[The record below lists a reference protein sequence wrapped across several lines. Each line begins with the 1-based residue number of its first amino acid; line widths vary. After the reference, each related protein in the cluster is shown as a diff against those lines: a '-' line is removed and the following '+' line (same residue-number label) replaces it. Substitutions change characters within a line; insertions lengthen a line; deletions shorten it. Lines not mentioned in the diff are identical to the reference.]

1 MKAANFMKTLCSTL
15 FVISMML
22 YSAAFGEI
30 LYVPEEYPTIQRAID
45 ESFDGDVILVSDG
58 IYYECIQFYG
68 KRITVASYVWLDGE
82 EGHISKTIICSPR
95 PDKPENRS
103 LVTFTGGEDYRSVL
117 MGFTL
122 RGGLGTLLFDGL
134 VKAGG
139 AILCIDSSPS
149 ILKNRIE
156 MNCVSHPYIVMGSG
170 MFIVNNLRQAEREP
184 LLLKCNQFFMNQA
197 SGQKTSFGGG
207 LCIVGNVNILAENNC
222 FRENSSRAGGGIA
235 VINASAKF
243 HNNIFDRNWA
253 EIGGG
258 AFLMKYGDGLGQDPI
273 NDVEGRS
280 VLPELS
286 EEISMNSMLDFIPKA
301 DTSPRIQPELINCT
315 ILHNYTTLY
324 GGGIYSL
331 NINTKIMNSI
341 IWENQAG
348 VASDQIKASGAIDI
362 TYSDI
367 QGGWADVPNTFNF
380 DSDPNFFEP
389 NSCFLC
395 EDSPC
400 IDAGNPHEEYFDP
413 EDPERPGYALH
424 PAWGTVR
431 NDVGAYG
438 GPCACSWSAS
448 LTPEKVM
455 GISPELE
462 IVPDAVELFQNYPNP
477 FNPTTSIS
485 FSLDKPTLVELRI
498 FDVQGREVETLISEE
513 MSDGVHKVQWN
524 ANQRAGGVYLI
535 QLKTAEI
542 MQVKKMILVK

>member
-1 MKAANFMKTLCSTL
+1 MKAANFMKSLFITL
-15 FVISMML
+15 FIMSIVL
-22 YSAAFGEI
+22 YSPVLGDI
-30 LYVPEEYPTIQRAID
+30 LYVPEEYPTIQRAIF

-82 EGHISKTIICSPR
+82 EGHISKTVICGFR
-95 PDKPENRS
+95 TDKPENRS

-117 MGFTL
+117 LGFTL

-170 MFIVNNLRQAEREP
+170 MFIMNNLKHPLREP
-184 LLLKCNQFFMNQA
+184 LLLQCNQFFMNQA
-197 SGQKTSFGGG
+197 NAGKTSFGGG
-207 LCIVGNVNILAENNC
+207 LCIVGNANIVAQNNC

-235 VINASAKF
+235 VINSSPRF
-243 HNNIFDRNWA
+243 VSNIFDRNWA
-253 EIGGG
+253 EVGGG
-258 AFLMKYGDGLGQDPI
+258 AFLMKHGDGLGQDPI

-280 VLPELS
+280 VLSELS
-286 EEISMNSMLDFIPKA
+286 EEISMNSMLDFIPKVDA
-301 DTSPRIQPELINCT
+301 TPRIQPELINCT
-315 ILHNYTTLY
+315 VLHNYSTLY
-324 GGGIYSL
+324 GGGLYSL
-331 NINTKIMNSI
+331 NVRTKIMNCI

-348 VASDQIKASGAIDI
+348 IASDQIGASGTIDV

-389 NSCFLC
+389 NSCYLC

-413 EDPERPGYALH
+413 EDPERPGYALR

-438 GPCACSWSAS
+438 GPCACSWSTS

-455 GISPELE
+455 GTSPGLGNLPET
-462 IVPDAVELFQNYPNP
+462 VELFQNYPNP

-498 FDVQGREVETLISEE
+498 FDLQGKEVETLISGE
-513 MSDGVHKVQWN
+513 MSAGVHQVQWD
-524 ANQRAGGVYLI
+524 ASHKAGGVYLV
-535 QLKTAEI
+535 QLNTPET